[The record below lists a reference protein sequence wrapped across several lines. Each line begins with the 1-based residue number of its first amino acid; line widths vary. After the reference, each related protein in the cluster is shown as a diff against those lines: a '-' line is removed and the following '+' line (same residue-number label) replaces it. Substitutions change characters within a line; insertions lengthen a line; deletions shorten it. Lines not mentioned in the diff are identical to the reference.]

1 MCWPTNDTFPAKN
14 TCDYCHISYDGNT
27 YVYHIDGYGKHC
39 GKVIC
44 SHCMMLKMEEK
55 LLKKL
60 KQEEQE
66 KQEKQEKKMTRSYNY
81 YR

>member
-1 MCWPTNDTFPAKN
+1 MCWPSYDTFPTKI
-14 TCDYCHISYDGNT
+14 TCDYCHISYDGST

-39 GKVIC
+39 GKIIC

-60 KQEEQE
+60 KQEE
-66 KQEKQEKKMTRSYNY
+66 KKEKKMTRSYNY

>member
-1 MCWPTNDTFPAKN
+1 MCWPTYDTFPEKN

-66 KQEKQEKKMTRSYNY
+66 KQEKKMTRSYNY

>member
-1 MCWPTNDTFPAKN
+1 MCWPSYDTFTAMN
-14 TCDYCHISYDGNT
+14 QCDYCHLSYDGNT

-44 SHCMMLKMEEK
+44 SHCMMRKMEES

-60 KQEEQE
+60 KQE
-66 KQEKQEKKMTRSYNY
+66 KQEKQEKKGKKMTRSYNN